1 MVYLYESRVL
11 YIGFEKVRNNYMFIV
26 VQHAKSGNE
35 VLMVQI

>member
-26 VQHAKSGNE
+26 VVQHEKW
-35 VLMVQI
+35 